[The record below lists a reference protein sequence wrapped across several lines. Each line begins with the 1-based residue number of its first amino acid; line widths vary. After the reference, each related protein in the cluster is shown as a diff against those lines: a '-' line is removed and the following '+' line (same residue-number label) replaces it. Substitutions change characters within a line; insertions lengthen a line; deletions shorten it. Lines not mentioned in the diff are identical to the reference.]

1 MVIEYNDFIS
11 FCGTL
16 LGRQIPTIGK
26 RSHFTVLSVNVDRI
40 EYKIST
46 GNPRYTERVRIQKVL
61 DRYEKTHSFK
71 VKACNLTVLI
81 HEMFEL
87 GIKPDFISTP
97 MPVIL

>member
-11 FCGTL
+11 FCGAL

-40 EYKIST
+40 GYKIST

-71 VKACNLTVLI
+71 VKDYS
-81 HEMFEL
+81 
-87 GIKPDFISTP
+87 DFTWASSYTLSL
-97 MPVIL
+97 VKLYLEK